1 MNCTPGK
8 GCEGRNSSLFSHEG
22 GLDGRHPS
30 NGSLSRK
37 NDSSPNPVR
46 GEDRRDDS
54 DDNPFSSRESR
65 DRGYDFDGS
74 DLRRVLNETRLR
86 RMLRRSFNHSIL
98 KERKDQGNGSFDGKD
113 EDKCG
118 RRYASCIQNALSNFM
133 LLKSLDGKCCRMTEN
148 PQRFARELRN
158 ITREF
163 RCPRGTKFCPF
174 RFVFRGD
181 GCIRVGRNCSAWI
194 GNRSEDRNS
203 SEPRWSPWGSKSPKG
218 HKYCY
223 LFNSHIPQKTPCRY
237 PALIKVLAA
246 RNGTCPRGKR
256 FCLSTFDCQPKEQD
270 CGTQELIHWASK
282 VFCGP
287 TTRLCV
293 GCKIFCRS
301 KEESCPKAANMS
313 MVLRKASLSLE
324 PSKSR
329 RFFRVFYKVS

>member
-1 MNCTPGK
+1 M
-8 GCEGRNSSLFSHEG
+8 
-22 GLDGRHPS
+22 
-30 NGSLSRK
+30 SR
-37 NDSSPNPVR
+37 
-46 GEDRRDDS
+46 EDS

-65 DRGYDFDGS
+65 DRGRDFDGS

-98 KERKDQGNGSFDGKD
+98 NEREDHRNRSLGGRDGPN

-148 PQRFARELRN
+148 PQRFVRELRN

-174 RFVFRGD
+174 RFVFRGN
-181 GCIRVGRNCSAWI
+181 GCIRVGRNCSAAP
-194 GNRSEDRNS
+194 GNRSDERNS
-203 SEPRWSPWGSKSPKG
+203 SEPHWSPWGSKSSKG
-218 HKYCY
+218 DKYCY
-223 LFNSHIPQKTPCRY
+223 LINSHIPQKMPCTY

-246 RNGTCPRGKR
+246 SNKSAFPFGKACPRGER
-256 FCLSTFDCQPKEQD
+256 FCLSTFGCRPKERG

-287 TTRLCV
+287 SKRLCV

-301 KEESCPKAANMS
+301 KEESCPQAANMS
-313 MVLRKASLSLE
+313 MALRKAALSLE

-329 RFFRVFYKVS
+329 SKRFFLNFL